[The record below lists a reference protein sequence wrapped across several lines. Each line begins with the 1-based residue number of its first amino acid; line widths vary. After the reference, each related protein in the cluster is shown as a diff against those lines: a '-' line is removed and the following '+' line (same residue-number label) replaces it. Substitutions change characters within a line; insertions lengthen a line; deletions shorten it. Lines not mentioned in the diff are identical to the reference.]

1 MTMGI
6 QAISQISQHSSLC
19 KISSEIEKTSL
30 DYYLTVLTET
40 LTEILTEA
48 ASW

>member
-1 MTMGI
+1 MGI

-30 DYYLTVLTET
+30 DYCLIILTQT